1 MKVLH
6 IVGRIGL
13 AVPFVVLGY
22 VTAAAPGDRVRAAER
37 LGLPQPELI
46 VRANGAAMVTGG
58 TALAL
63 GIVPRAAATGLVASL
78 LPTTVAGHPFWETAD
93 PAVRDARKI
102 QFLKNVGLIGALL
115 VYLAR
120 DDH

>member
-46 VRANGAAMVTGG
+46 VRANGAAMVTGALRSPSVSCRGRRLPGWWRRCCPPRSPVTRSGRQRTRPCG
-58 TALAL
+58 TP
-63 GIVPRAAATGLVASL
+63 GRYSS
-78 LPTTVAGHPFWETAD
+78 
-93 PAVRDARKI
+93 
-102 QFLKNVGLIGALL
+102 
-115 VYLAR
+115 
-120 DDH
+120 